1 MELKKYNYL
10 NKDAMAIR
18 KTVFVDEQ
26 KFTDEFDGIDKIA
39 THFVLYDNDEYVA
52 TCRVF
57 KSDESKIYILGRL
70 AVIKKYRG
78 QNIGK
83 VMLKETEKYVKEMG
97 GVCIKLHAQC
107 RAVEFYNACGYT
119 KYGEIED
126 DQGCPHIWMKKKLY

>member
-10 NKDAMAIR
+10 NNDAITIR

-26 KFTDEFDGIDKIA
+26 KFSDEFDDIDKIA
-39 THFVLYDNDEYVA
+39 THFVMYDNDEYVA

-83 VMLKETEKYVKEMG
+83 VMLKEAEKYVKEMG
-97 GVCIKLHAQC
+97 GEYIKLHAQC
-107 RAVEFYNACGYT
+107 RAIGFYNACGYT

-126 DQGCPHIWMKKKLY
+126 DQGCPHIWMKKKI